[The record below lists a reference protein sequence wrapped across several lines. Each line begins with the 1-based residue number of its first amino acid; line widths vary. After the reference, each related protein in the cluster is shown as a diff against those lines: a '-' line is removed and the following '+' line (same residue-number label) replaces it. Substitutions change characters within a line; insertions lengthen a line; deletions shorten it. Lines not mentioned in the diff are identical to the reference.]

1 MTTFCAGGSTGAIPV
16 PWGVAHSCTVTVG
29 GSQSVHRGVRTNTGW
44 SATTATSTMVV
55 MNDLTQFHID
65 QTIVTPLGQPAA
77 TPRPDRL
84 APIEIAPDT
93 FVIHDTYAP
102 PGAPAAVHMNAMLI
116 RGAEP
121 VVVDT
126 GTPLNRARYLADL
139 FSLVDPAA
147 VRWVFISHDDIDHY
161 GNVHEVMSACPNATL
176 VASWFLCDRVAVD
189 RLDIPPHR
197 WRWLNDGETLD
208 VGDRTLAAIRPPL
221 YDSPTTRGL
230 FDPTTGVYW
239 ASDCYAC
246 PVPAP
251 TAFVDELDPD
261 AWADGFANFQTWN
274 SPWSA
279 IVDRHLYGRA
289 CAEIERLGV
298 STIASC
304 HSPTIGSSQVERA
317 FELLR
322 AVPDAAVLPQPDQS
336 VLDQIVAEIAALAS

>member
-1 MTTFCAGGSTGAIPV
+1 MAVMNNLTESHVNASSIA
-16 PWGVAHSCTVTVG
+16 TVG
-29 GSQSVHRGVRTNTGW
+29 EPAG
-44 SATTATSTMVV
+44 TAGT
-55 MNDLTQFHID
+55 
-65 QTIVTPLGQPAA
+65 
-77 TPRPDRL
+77 DRL
-84 APIEIAPDT
+84 DPIEIAPDT

-102 PGAPAAVHMNAMLI
+102 PGAPGAVHMNAMLI

-126 GTPLNRARYLADL
+126 GTPLNRERYLDDL
-139 FSLVDPAA
+139 FSLVDPGD
-147 VRWVFISHDDIDHY
+147 VRWVFISHDDVDHY
-161 GNVHEVMSACPNATL
+161 GNVHEVMAACPNATL

-189 RLDIPPHR
+189 RLDIAPVR

-208 VGDRTLAAIRPPL
+208 VGDRILAAVRPPL

-279 IVDRHLYGRA
+279 MVDRHLYGQA
-289 CAEIERLGV
+289 CAAIERLGV
-298 STIASC
+298 STIATC
-304 HSPTIGSSQVERA
+304 HSPTIGSSQVDRA

-322 AVPDAAVLPQPDQS
+322 AVPDAVVLPQPDQLA
-336 VLDQIVAEIAALAS
+336 LDQIVADIAATN